1 MGKNILVLYAMFCRS
16 LFVLLVIVF
25 PVLLRFT
32 AFGIFKHFLIMSLV
46 ATVQYGK
53 NYSFRWSNTEN
64 YDFWLN
70 NIQKKTMND
79 QMLKMNFF
87 DGVYIVIYI
96 HVHIICIYAI
106 YIHIHI

>member
-1 MGKNILVLYAMFCRS
+1 MSATCGARTAYPSGTPEFIPVFSGIHVARALVLYAMFCRS

-32 AFGIFKHFLIMSLV
+32 ASGIFKHFLIMSLV

-53 NYSFRWSNTEN
+53 KYNFRWNNTEN

-70 NIQKKTMND
+70 NIQKN
-79 QMLKMNFF
+79 NES
-87 DGVYIVIYI
+87 
-96 HVHIICIYAI
+96 
-106 YIHIHI
+106 